1 MGKEAQVVGQLMNER
16 EVIDMVNNLTLTGA
30 SMKLQD
36 LREIVAAVDGSRL
49 MGSISPDMVTN
60 LMTQNITAKLKEAF
74 MKWPTTW
81 NLWIGKD
88 KSDYMDDQ
96 VREIVA
102 QIGMIPALA
111 DSGGRFQEIKA
122 PSISEISLSIEGFG
136 GFFSADLKTRRSDHL
151 NYFNKMGARLGRAG
165 VSRLHEYIYV
175 TMLQGNPT
183 YMDGNDNPL
192 FADTE
197 HLNDHSGPSTGVA
210 LTYNNLD
217 TVLQKF
223 DDIVDE
229 DGEKLISGLQV
240 ILVCGSKLGE
250 QANQI
255 IKNPKKPG
263 TANDEVN
270 TLRDRIVGVDVSRK
284 LGWDWYLVA
293 AKDELEGFT
302 LTFYEGKEEPSVT
315 VEPVTSTFQ
324 FERPGVQRWRVDHW
338 YGGSWS
344 YPGSIMRGSANVEP
358 S

>member
-1 MGKEAQVVGQLMNER
+1 MGREAQVVGQLMNER

-49 MGSISPDMVTN
+49 AGSISPDMVTN
-60 LMTQNITAKLKEAF
+60 LMTKDITAELKEAF

-81 NLWIGKD
+81 QLWTTID
-88 KSDYMDDQ
+88 KTDYLDDQ

-122 PSISEISLSIEGFG
+122 PTISEISFGIEGFG

-151 NYFNKMGARLGRAG
+151 SYFGKMGARLGRAG
-165 VSRLHEYIYV
+165 VSRLHEYIYI
-175 TMLQGNPT
+175 TLLQTDRVYPDGEGN
-183 YMDGNDNPL
+183 YL
-192 FADTE
+192 FDDTN
-197 HLNDHSGPSTGVA
+197 HLNDNDDADAGVP

-223 DDIVDE
+223 DDMVDQ
-229 DGEKLISGLQV
+229 DGEKLISGSQV
-240 ILVCGSKLGE
+240 ILVCGSKLQE

-255 IKNPKKPG
+255 IKNPLKPG

-270 TLRDRIVGVDVSRK
+270 TLRDRIVGIDVSRK
-284 LGWDWYLVA
+284 LGYDWYLVA
-293 AKDELEGFT
+293 AKDELEGFS
-302 LTFYEGKEEPSVT
+302 LTFYEGKAEPVIT

-338 YGGSWS
+338 YGGSWA
-344 YPGSIMRGSANVEP
+344 YPGAVIRGSSNNEP

>member
-1 MGKEAQVVGQLMNER
+1 MREAQVVGQLMNER

-49 MGSISPDMVTN
+49 AGSISPDMVTN
-60 LMTQNITAKLKEAF
+60 LMTKDITAELKEAF

-81 NLWIGKD
+81 NLWVSED
-88 KSDYMDDQ
+88 KSDYLDTQ

-122 PSISEISLSIEGFG
+122 PTIDEISFDIEGFG
-136 GFFSADLKTRRSDHL
+136 GFISADLKTRRSDHL
-151 NYFNKMGARLGRAG
+151 NYFSKMGNRLGRAG
-165 VSRLHEYIYV
+165 VSRLHQYIYV
-175 TMLQGNPT
+175 TMLQANPD
-183 YMDGNDNPL
+183 YMDGEGNSLFDN
-192 FADTE
+192 TN
-197 HLNDHSGPSTGVA
+197 HLNDHSGASTGVA
-210 LTYNNLD
+210 LTYNNLN

-223 DDIVDE
+223 ADIVDK
-229 DGEKLISGLQV
+229 DGEKLISGMQV
-240 ILVCGSKLGE
+240 ILVCGTKLGE

-270 TLRDRIVGVDVSRK
+270 TLRDRIVGVDISRK

-293 AKDELEGFT
+293 AKDELEG
-302 LTFYEGKEEPSVT
+302 LSLAFYEGEK
-315 VEPVTSTFQ
+315 EPVVTAEATTGMYQ
-324 FERPGVQRWRVDHW
+324 FENPGKQRWRILHY

-344 YPGSIMRGSANVEP
+344 YPGAIMRGSANVEP